1 LVIFNSFSALKI
13 LINNVMKIPH
23 MHAVLKSFGMVAL
36 LLAVNFCAHAREP
49 MRLVAKNATGAEI
62 FSIEQTYNGKRQKNP
77 NTKPTRDPDRF
88 ETDFYQIT
96 YKNLSNEPITV
107 KRMAL
112 GVRYGTGTIAGV
124 KSTATNSNDSW
135 GAGLQ
140 ERDLAAQ
147 PMFDQ
152 NVLAAGKSQS
162 GEYFISTRDMNY
174 IDRVIQ
180 IEHLGKTYELK
191 WEMLFS
197 KGE

>member
-1 LVIFNSFSALKI
+1 MIWWLKT
-13 LINNVMKIPH
+13 
-23 MHAVLKSFGMVAL
+23 SL
-36 LLAVNFCAHAREP
+36 LFIAIMTTGLAHAREP
-49 MRLVAKNATGAEI
+49 FRVVANDGAGKEI
-62 FSIEQTYNGKRQKNP
+62 FAVEQAYNGKRQKNP

-96 YKNLSNEPITV
+96 YKNLSSEPIIV
-107 KRMAL
+107 KRFAL
-112 GVRYGTGTIAGV
+112 GLRHGTGTIVGL
-124 KSTATNSNDSW
+124 KSATTSSNDSW

-140 ERDLAAQ
+140 ERDLTTQ
-147 PMFDQ
+147 PMFDK
-152 NVLAAGKSQS
+152 NVLGASKSQT

>member
-1 LVIFNSFSALKI
+1 MTNPNIHTVF
-13 LINNVMKIPH
+13 
-23 MHAVLKSFGMVAL
+23 KSFGLIAL
-36 LLAVNFCAHAREP
+36 LIACTFCANAREP
-49 MRLVAKNATGAEI
+49 IRLVATDAAGAEI
-62 FSIEQTYNGKRQKNP
+62 FSVEQTYNGKRQKNP
-77 NTKPTRDPDRF
+77 NTKPTRDPERF

-96 YKNLSNEPITV
+96 YKNLSNMPITV

-112 GVRYGTGTIAGV
+112 GVRYGTGTMVGV
-124 KSTATNSNDSW
+124 KSAATSSNDSW

-140 ERDLAAQ
+140 ERDLVAQ
-147 PMFDQ
+147 PMFDK
-152 NVLAAGKSQS
+152 NVLAAGKSQT
-162 GEYFISTRDMNY
+162 GEYFISTRDLNY